1 MATVAPNGPVAQPAV
16 ADAKAERFT
25 ALFRAHHSYVWG
37 TVRRLGVKEADAE
50 DVVHDIFLRIY
61 DKLDAFDPTR
71 PAKPWCFV
79 FVYRAACDYRK
90 LSRHRVEVMVE
101 QDAPSSSPSAQEG
114 LERADEMRLVRDAL
128 ECIELDRR
136 AVLVAYEMDD
146 IPMKAIADA
155 MEIPLFTAYSRL
167 RLAREDFRQAI
178 GRLELERERGKA

>member
-1 MATVAPNGPVAQPAV
+1 MATVAPNEQVAQTAV
-16 ADAKAERFT
+16 ADRFT
-25 ALFRAHHSYVWG
+25 ALFRAQYAYVWG
-37 TVRRLGVKEADAE
+37 TVRRLGVREADAE
-50 DVVHDIFLRIY
+50 DVVHDVFMRIY
-61 DKLDAFDPTR
+61 DKLDTFDPTR
-71 PAKPWCFV
+71 PEKPWCFV

-114 LERADEMRLVRDAL
+114 LERADDMKLVHDAL
-128 ECIELDRR
+128 EQIELERR

-167 RLAREDFRQAI
+167 RLAREDFRLAVA
-178 GRLELERERGKA
+178 RLERERGKA